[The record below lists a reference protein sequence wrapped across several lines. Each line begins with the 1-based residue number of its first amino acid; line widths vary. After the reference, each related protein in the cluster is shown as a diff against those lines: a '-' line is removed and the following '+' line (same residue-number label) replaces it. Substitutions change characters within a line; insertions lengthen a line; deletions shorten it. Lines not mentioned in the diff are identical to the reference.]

1 MMPIKALSPQPADP
15 FAILMDD
22 PDDEPVQ
29 ANMLRHAMRTV
40 ARQAA
45 LDPGDGFNI

>member
-1 MMPIKALSPQPADP
+1 
-15 FAILMDD
+15 
-22 PDDEPVQ
+22 VQ